1 VNWWSYVILIV
12 AVRFFETQRIDIR
25 VRLLSLIV
33 WIYLHLFHTLMWG
46 LENSARRCV
55 TVVLGHSRSSKLVP
69 TESPCACD
77 FLFGCWVDRLETLAF
92 DCFIQEQTEEFS
104 VSCCLH
110 REHFVN
116 SGMRHRSDRERT
128 TSHMLLLLLFVFHCN
143 CAYLSSFPRRNR
155 VYAKMIRR
163 IFAPSLT
170 LALSQRSSKARSVSP
185 SSTCAVFG

>member
-1 VNWWSYVILIV
+1 MAN
-12 AVRFFETQRIDIR
+12 TQLVLSQFKNFWTSWIEYWIRYLYAKIISERCELVKLCHIDRSGPVFLRHSVDIR

-104 VSCCLH
+104 VSCCMFTPGTLC
-110 REHFVN
+110 ELWN
-116 SGMRHRSDRERT
+116 
-128 TSHMLLLLLFVFHCN
+128 
-143 CAYLSSFPRRNR
+143 
-155 VYAKMIRR
+155 
-163 IFAPSLT
+163 APS
-170 LALSQRSSKARSVSP
+170 VW
-185 SSTCAVFG
+185 